1 MRQNS
6 KVVQLITGVAVA
18 FSFGSGLSAQD
29 GPLLPQLAYRPFIT
43 SSTIPP
49 NGDLNPYGV
58 AFVPMG
64 FPTNGAILPGDV
76 LVSNFNSSANLQGT
90 GTTISRVTEAGATS
104 LFFQSPHPAGL
115 STALGCLSTGF
126 VIVGNVPTTDGTSG
140 TLRQGSLVV
149 LDRWGNVVV
158 DLGSKTYLDGPWDL
172 AIAEEGNKAQ
182 VFVSDVLNGSV
193 TRLDFTTGPGASEV
207 RLLSETTIA
216 SGYTWYFSPTALV
229 IGPTGLAYDATS
241 DVLYVAST
249 GDNAIYSIASA
260 KARTTDGGVG
270 TLIYSDSVNLHG
282 PLGLLL
288 APNGDLIASNGDAV
302 NAGGMQNE
310 LVEFTITG
318 SFVADYQVDSG
329 AGGAAF
335 GIAVLQTAGGIRFA
349 AIDDDTNSVTVW
361 RGIH

>member
-1 MRQNS
+1 
-6 KVVQLITGVAVA
+6 
-18 FSFGSGLSAQD
+18 
-29 GPLLPQLAYRPFIT
+29 
-43 SSTIPP
+43 
-49 NGDLNPYGV
+49 
-58 AFVPMG
+58 
-64 FPTNGAILPGDV
+64 
-76 LVSNFNSSANLQGT
+76 
-90 GTTISRVTEAGATS
+90 
-104 LFFQSPHPAGL
+104 
-115 STALGCLSTGF
+115 
-126 VIVGNVPTTDGTSG
+126 
-140 TLRQGSLVV
+140 
-149 LDRWGNVVV
+149 
-158 DLGSKTYLDGPWDL
+158 
-172 AIAEEGNKAQ
+172 
-182 VFVSDVLNGSV
+182 
-193 TRLDFTTGPGASEV
+193 
-207 RLLSETTIA
+207 LLSETTIA